1 MLSRFRFV
9 ALAIV
14 GAVVPSLLS
23 AQMSAG
29 AVRGARFGILIGPNF
44 SSISDAGKALSDAT
58 GAALDQKRR
67 VGLDGGVFL
76 QLPLSGIVS
85 LQPEV
90 HYAQK
95 GVEISSSDAT
105 AAGKLAL
112 NLAYVEIPVLLRFD
126 LRSGTS
132 SIHPVLMAGASGA
145 FRVQCALKISG
156 TGAVDASQDCD
167 ATAGGS
173 DPADADA
180 FKKYDVSAVG
190 GAGLALN
197 AMGRS
202 YLLQV
207 RYTQGVSSIAKDNS
221 VNEKIRNNTFS
232 ILLGIGF

>member
-1 MLSRFRFV
+1 MLGRFRFV
-9 ALAIV
+9 ALAMV

-23 AQMSAG
+23 AQMGAG
-29 AVRGARFGILIGPNF
+29 AGSGARFGILIGPNF
-44 SSISDAGKALSDAT
+44 SSISDAGKALSEAT
-58 GAALDQKRR
+58 GTALDQKRR
-67 VGLDGGVFL
+67 VGLDGGVFV

-112 NLAYVEIPVLLRFD
+112 NLAYVEIPVLLHFD
-126 LRSGTS
+126 LQSGTS

-145 FRVQCALKISG
+145 FRMQCALKVSG
-156 TGAVDASQDCD
+156 AGAVDATQDCD
-167 ATAGGS
+167 AN
-173 DPADADA
+173 ADGDA

-207 RYTQGVSSIAKDNS
+207 RYTQGLSSIAKDNS
-221 VNEKIRNNTFS
+221 VNGKIRNNTFS